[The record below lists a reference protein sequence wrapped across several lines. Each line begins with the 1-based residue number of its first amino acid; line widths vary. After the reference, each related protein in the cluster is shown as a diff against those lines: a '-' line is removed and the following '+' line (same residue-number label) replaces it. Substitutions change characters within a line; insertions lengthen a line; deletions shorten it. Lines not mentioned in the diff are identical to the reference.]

1 MREGHEANS
10 EWPVREGLFKEV
22 NFKLRT
28 EMWAW
33 EWRGKAKG
41 EKGIPSKQR
50 EQPAQSPTPTEWR
63 GIWDHRGAERSVW
76 PGILVTE
83 E

>member
-28 EMWAW
+28 EM
-33 EWRGKAKG
+33 
-41 EKGIPSKQR
+41 
-50 EQPAQSPTPTEWR
+50 
-63 GIWDHRGAERSVW
+63 
-76 PGILVTE
+76 
-83 E
+83 